1 MIELCLTIDAES
13 SKELRGE
20 QVVHT
25 NFEGDI
31 WTQCITLDRLART
44 HGAELTF
51 FYPLSELAA
60 SDPRADELAA
70 RLAVTHELGVHL
82 HRPFAAFPGE
92 QTAELLSAERQ
103 RLEAIGGRIMSVRAG
118 GYNTGDQAAWINA
131 LKQAGLEVDS
141 SVWPGASTER
151 SWESARGAETDA
163 RLWGGGGVAY
173 DYRGAP
179 VAGAYR
185 TAADSLNVPGTG
197 GVIEAPIGAVVY
209 EEREVRP
216 FLLDVHGMTLEV
228 LIRGIE
234 HLGSIAEGT
243 AFVVL
248 ILHSYGLTNGDQL
261 THLGRRVEGLLRWAA
276 AEGIPVR
283 ALGGLADEPLAE
295 YGPIWA
301 LGQHARWTAVDRSG
315 LATLVARCPRCKS
328 PLHDFHCTACGWVGT
343 RLSPTLIDARTE
355 ATQPPV
361 VHAVPSRGGRYFR
374 AALTLFGGGL
384 SVGAGN
390 TLAVAARVKR
400 ALSRR

>member
-1 MIELCLTIDAES
+1 MIELCLTVDAES

-20 QVVHT
+20 QVIHT
-25 NFEGDI
+25 NFQGDV
-31 WTQCITLDRLART
+31 WTQCIALDQLAHT

-60 SDPRADELAA
+60 SDTRADELAA
-70 RLAVTHELGVHL
+70 RLATTHELGVHL
-82 HRPFAAFPGE
+82 HRPFAAFPAE
-92 QTAELLSAERQ
+92 QTGELLSAERQ
-103 RLEAIGGRIMSVRAG
+103 RLEAIGGRVVSVRAG
-118 GYNTGDQAAWINA
+118 GYNTGDQQAWING

-141 SVWPGASTER
+141 SLWPGASTER
-151 SWESARGAETDA
+151 SWESARGAATDA

-185 TAADSLNVPGTG
+185 TAADSLNVPGVG

-209 EEREVRP
+209 EEREARP

-234 HLGSIAEGT
+234 HLGSIAEGR

-248 ILHSYGLTNGDQL
+248 ILHSYGLTNGDRL
-261 THLGRRVEGLLRWAA
+261 TYLGRRVDRLLRWAA

-283 ALGGLADEPLAE
+283 TLGSLTQEPLEE

-301 LGQHARWTAVDRSG
+301 LGQHERWAAVDRSE
-315 LATLVARCPRCKS
+315 LAALLTRCPRCKS
-328 PLHDFHCTACGWVGT
+328 PLDDLRCASCGWVGT

-361 VHAVPSRGGRYFR
+361 AREAPSRGGRYFR

-384 SVGAGN
+384 AVGAG
-390 TLAVAARVKR
+390 TALALAARVKR